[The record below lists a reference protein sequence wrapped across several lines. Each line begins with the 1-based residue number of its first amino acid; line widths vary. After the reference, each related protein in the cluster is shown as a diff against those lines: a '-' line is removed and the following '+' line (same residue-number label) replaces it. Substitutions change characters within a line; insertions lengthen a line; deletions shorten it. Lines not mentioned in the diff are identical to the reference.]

1 MAELTRRARPRPK
14 LSSTLFTVAIFTSA
28 MLVFLVEPMIAK
40 MLLPRLGGSPAVW
53 NASMAFFQ
61 TALLLG
67 YGYAHLLQ
75 RLPSLDGGV
84 RQGSPLAARANGRLT
99 RLDR

>member
-40 MLLPRLGGSPAVW
+40 ILLPRLGG
-53 NASMAFFQ
+53 
-61 TALLLG
+61 
-67 YGYAHLLQ
+67 
-75 RLPSLDGGV
+75 
-84 RQGSPLAARANGRLT
+84 
-99 RLDR
+99 